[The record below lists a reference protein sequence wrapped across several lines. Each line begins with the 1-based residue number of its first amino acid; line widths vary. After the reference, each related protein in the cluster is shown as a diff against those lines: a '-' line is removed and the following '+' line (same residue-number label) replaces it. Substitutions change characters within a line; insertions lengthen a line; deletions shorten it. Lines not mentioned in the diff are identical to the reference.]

1 LTTADLEPEILVETR
16 LDLDLIEL
24 SEATLDLDPVDLAEI
39 TGESDPIPF
48 PAIAIPFEAVADLAP
63 DMSDAALTRIV
74 QDYMPLVRHAVNRVV
89 AGATNSSILGYEDML
104 SCGVQ
109 GLIEAYRAYDPTR
122 GAKFSTYAL
131 PRIRGSILDA
141 LRAAHP
147 LPRSLQ
153 KVSSDIE
160 KASASLYTDL
170 GRSPTKEELAKR
182 MGLEV
187 GELLA
192 AAKASSIKVVS
203 LESLADMTV
212 NGATEKLTEMADD
225 DPGIDPD
232 VVAQRE
238 ILRHRLLAAV
248 DELPDRERR
257 IIRLYYIEAR
267 SLKSIGR
274 SMEISESRASQL
286 RHRAIRRLRT
296 ALARDLAE
304 AA

>member
-1 LTTADLEPEILVETR
+1 
-16 LDLDLIEL
+16 
-24 SEATLDLDPVDLAEI
+24 
-39 TGESDPIPF
+39 
-48 PAIAIPFEAVADLAP
+48 
-63 DMSDAALTRIV
+63 MSDEALTRTV

-89 AGATNSSILGYEDML
+89 AGATNSSILGYEDMI

-109 GLIEAYRAYDPTR
+109 GLIEAYRAYDPDR

-131 PRIRGSILDA
+131 PRIRGAILDA

-160 KASASLYTDL
+160 KASAGLYTDL
-170 GRSPTKEELAKR
+170 GRSPTREELAER
-182 MGLEV
+182 MGL
-187 GELLA
+187 GIDELMS
-192 AAKASSIKVVS
+192 AAKASSIKVLS
-203 LESLADMTV
+203 LEGLADMTV

-225 DPGIDPD
+225 DPGVDPHS
-232 VVAQRE
+232 VAQSE

-248 DELPDRERR
+248 DDLPDRERN

-267 SLKSIGR
+267 SLKSIGHA
-274 SMEISESRASQL
+274 MEISESRASQL
-286 RHRAIRRLRT
+286 RHRAIRRLRS
-296 ALARDLAE
+296 ALARELAE

>member
-1 LTTADLEPEILVETR
+1 MPPENAETDALAEDEAIALVE
-16 LDLDLIEL
+16 LVDVEADDIVIEPVAMDL
-24 SEATLDLDPVDLAEI
+24 
-39 TGESDPIPF
+39 GED
-48 PAIAIPFEAVADLAP
+48 E
-63 DMSDAALTRIV
+63 LTRMV
-74 QDYMPLVRHAVNRVV
+74 KDYMPLVRHAVNRIV
-89 AGATNSSILGYEDML
+89 AGSSQSTILQYEDMV

-109 GLIEAYRAYDPTR
+109 GLLEAYKTYDPDR

-160 KASASLYTDL
+160 KTVTALYGDL
-170 GRSPTKEELAKR
+170 GRTPTKAEIAERL
-182 MGLEV
+182 GIPL

-192 AAKASSIKVVS
+192 LSQSSSIRVLS

-225 DPGIDPD
+225 DPGIDPHT
-232 VVAQRE
+232 VAQRGM
-238 ILRHRLLAAV
+238 LRGQLLDAI
-248 DELPDRERR
+248 DELPDRERE
-257 IIRLYYIEAR
+257 IIRLYYIESR

-274 SMEISESRASQL
+274 AMAISESRASQL
-286 RHRAIRRLRT
+286 RHRAIRRLRS
-296 ALARDLAE
+296 ALNTEMVE